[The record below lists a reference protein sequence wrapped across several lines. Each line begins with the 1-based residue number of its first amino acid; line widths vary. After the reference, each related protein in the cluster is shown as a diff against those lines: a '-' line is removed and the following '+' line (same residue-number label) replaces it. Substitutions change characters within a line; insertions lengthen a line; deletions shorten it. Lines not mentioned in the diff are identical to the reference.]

1 MSNHQQIMQELNEK
15 MIDTQNSFITKI
27 SNQVIQNMKDIKLLE
42 DRVAKLENDN
52 GFDLQDLKKEFGFG
66 GYKNE

>member
-66 GYKNE
+66 GYKDE

>member
-42 DRVAKLENDN
+42 DRLAKLEANDS
-52 GFDLQDLKKEFGFG
+52 FDLEELKKEVGFG
-66 GYKNE
+66 GYTNE

>member
-1 MSNHQQIMQELNEK
+1 

-42 DRVAKLENDN
+42 DRLAKLEANDS
-52 GFDLQDLKKEFGFG
+52 FDLEELKKEVGFG
-66 GYKNE
+66 GYTIE

>member
-1 MSNHQQIMQELNEK
+1 MSDHQQIMQELNEK

-42 DRVAKLENDN
+42 DRLAKLEASE
-52 GFDLQDLKKEFGFG
+52 GFDLEALKKEVGFG
-66 GYKNE
+66 GYTNE